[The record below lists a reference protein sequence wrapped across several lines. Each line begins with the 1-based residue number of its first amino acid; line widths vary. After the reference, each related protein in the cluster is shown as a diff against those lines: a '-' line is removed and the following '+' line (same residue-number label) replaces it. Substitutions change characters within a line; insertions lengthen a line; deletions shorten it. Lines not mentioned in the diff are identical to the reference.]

1 MLKVLPFLLTIA
13 AAVVYA
19 RLAFR
24 RTARELD
31 ERSAELLEPSLRPAL
46 ARLAAAL
53 DLPKVTV
60 HLYDVPMVNA
70 LALHDGRI
78 FVTRGFLDR
87 YRAGLVTAEE
97 LSAAIAHELGH
108 VALGHAQRRL
118 IDFTG
123 QNAAAM
129 GLAMVLGRFIPGL
142 GPLVAQWLMGL
153 VAAGLSRR
161 AEYEAD
167 EYAAA
172 LMMKAGFGAGPL
184 KSLLRKLGA
193 LAGRRG
199 AQPPAWLLTH
209 PKTEARIAAIEA
221 HEARWLGPVSGDS
234 RP

>member
-1 MLKVLPFLLTIA
+1 MLKLLPFLLMIA
-13 AAVVYA
+13 AAVIHA
-19 RLAFR
+19 RLAAR

-53 DLPKVTV
+53 DLGAIRV

-87 YRAGLVTAEE
+87 YRAGQVTAEE
-97 LSAAIAHELGH
+97 LTAAIAHEIGH
-108 VALGHAQRRL
+108 VALGHTRRRL

-129 GLAMVLGRFIPGL
+129 GLGMVLGRIIPGL
-142 GPLVAQWLMGL
+142 GPLLAQWLMGL
-153 VAAGLSRR
+153 VAAGLSRK

-172 LMMKAGFGAGPL
+172 LLMKAGYGAGPL

-193 LAGRRG
+193 LSGLRG

-221 HEARWLGPVSGDS
+221 HEARWLGSVSGGS
-234 RP
+234 AP

>member
-1 MLKVLPFLLTIA
+1 MKFLPILLTLV

-19 RLAFR
+19 RLMAW

-31 ERSAELLEPSLRPAL
+31 TRSAELIDPALRPAL
-46 ARLAAAL
+46 GRLAAAL
-53 DLPKVTV
+53 DIPRVRV

-78 FVTRGFLDR
+78 FVTRGLYDR
-87 YRAGLVTAEE
+87 FRAGQVTDEE
-97 LSAAIAHELGH
+97 LAAVVAHELGH
-108 VALGHAQRRL
+108 VALGHARRRL

-129 GLAMVLGRFIPGL
+129 GLALVLGRIIPGL

-172 LMMKAGFGAGPL
+172 LLMKAGMGTAPL
-184 KSLLRKLGA
+184 KRLLAKLGTM
-193 LAGRRG
+193 AGRRG
-199 AQPPAWLLTH
+199 AEPPAWLMTH
-209 PKTEARIAAIEA
+209 PRTEARIAAIEA
-221 HEARWLGPVSGDS
+221 HEARWTGISAGGDARS
-234 RP
+234 